1 MRNKLQTSSEKP
13 KEFGSLIKSLT
24 RKPKKSTAISGEQWY
39 DYFNELLKRKV
50 DVKET
55 EMQFVL
61 NFIAEHDIFCNEC
74 TENKPDILIF
84 IY

>member
-1 MRNKLQTSSEKP
+1 MRNQLQTSSENP
-13 KEFGSLIKSLT
+13 KEFWSLIKSLT
-24 RKPKKSTAISGEQWY
+24 RKPKKSPDISGEQWY

-55 EMQFVL
+55 EMQFVS

-74 TENKPDILIF
+74 TLKFFP
-84 IY
+84 Y